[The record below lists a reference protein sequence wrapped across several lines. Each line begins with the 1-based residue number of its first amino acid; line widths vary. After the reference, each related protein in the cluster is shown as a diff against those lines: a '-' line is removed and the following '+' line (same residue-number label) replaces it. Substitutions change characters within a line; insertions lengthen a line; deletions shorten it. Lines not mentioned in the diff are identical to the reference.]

1 MFETTTTVRVHD
13 TDAAGVVF
21 FANYFRI
28 AHTAYEAFMA
38 SVGCGIDKIIE
49 QSHFLL
55 PVVHAE
61 ADYKKGLSLGEE
73 LTIAM
78 KAEVRTRS
86 FAISY
91 RITDVQGNVAAELQT
106 VHASINNK
114 TKKIIPLPEEI
125 KKGLETIS

>member
-1 MFETTTTVRVHD
+1 
-13 TDAAGVVF
+13 
-21 FANYFRI
+21 
-28 AHTAYEAFMA
+28 MA
-38 SVGCGIDKIIE
+38 SIGCGIDRIIK
-49 QSHFLL
+49 QSDFLL